1 MARNNFESCLQEIL
15 RHEGGFSDV
24 RSDPGNWTGGRVGAG
39 LLKGTKYGISAAAYP
54 TIDIKNITVEFAASQ
69 YKNKYWNRVKGDQL
83 PDGIDLVAF
92 DPAVNSGV
100 SRGSRWLQSALG
112 VTQDGKIG
120 PQTVLAAQTA
130 TDGVAVIKRA
140 CAARMGFLRGLTS
153 LWSTYSRGWTR
164 RVASVEATA
173 VAMYTRSAVAVRQER
188 KKASTTAKAQA
199 TGAASSAAG
208 GAGGASLDGLPDLA
222 AYGLIA
228 LAVVVAVVLISKS
241 RTNAARATA
250 YKQKEAKA

>member
-1 MARNNFESCLQEIL
+1 MTASNFDASMAEVFS
-15 RHEGGFSDV
+15 HEGGYVNDP
-24 RSDPGNWTGGRVGAG
+24 RDPGGETNM
-39 LLKGTKYGISAAAYP
+39 GISKRSYPSEDIRGMTRERAAAIYRR
-54 TIDIKNITVEFAASQ
+54 D
-69 YKNKYWNRVKGDQL
+69 YWNRVKGDQL

-120 PQTVLAAQTA
+120 PQTVLSAQTA

-173 VAMYTRSAVAVRQER
+173 VAMYTRSSVAVRQER
-188 KKASTTAKAQA
+188 KKADTTAKAQA
-199 TGAASSAAG
+199 TGAAGSAAG

-222 AYGLIA
+222 TYGLIA

-241 RTNAARATA
+241 RTNKARATA

>member
-1 MARNNFESCLQEIL
+1 MTASNFDASMAEVFS
-15 RHEGGFSDV
+15 HEGGYVNDP
-24 RSDPGNWTGGRVGAG
+24 RDPGGETNM
-39 LLKGTKYGISAAAYP
+39 GISKRSYPSEDIRGMTRERAAAIYRR
-54 TIDIKNITVEFAASQ
+54 D
-69 YKNKYWNRVKGDQL
+69 YWNRVKGDQL

-120 PQTVLAAQTA
+120 PQTVLAAQAA

-173 VAMYTRSAVAVRQER
+173 VAMYTRSSVAVRQER
-188 KKASTTAKAQA
+188 KKADTTAKAQA
-199 TGAASSAAG
+199 TGAAGSAAG

-222 AYGLIA
+222 TYGLIA

-241 RTNAARATA
+241 RTNKARATA

>member
-1 MARNNFESCLQEIL
+1 MTASNFDASMAEVFS
-15 RHEGGFSDV
+15 HEGGYVNDP
-24 RSDPGNWTGGRVGAG
+24 RDPGGETNM
-39 LLKGTKYGISAAAYP
+39 GISKRSYPREDIRGMTRERAAAIYRR
-54 TIDIKNITVEFAASQ
+54 D
-69 YKNKYWNRVKGDQL
+69 YWNRVKGDQL

-173 VAMYTRSAVAVRQER
+173 VAMYTRSSVAVRQER
-188 KKASTTAKAQA
+188 KKADTTAKAQA
-199 TGAASSAAG
+199 TGAAGSAAG

-222 AYGLIA
+222 TYGLIA
-228 LAVVVAVVLISKS
+228 LAVVVAVVLIGKS
-241 RTNAARATA
+241 RTNKARATA

>member
-1 MARNNFESCLQEIL
+1 MTASNFDASMAEVFS
-15 RHEGGFSDV
+15 HEGGYVNDP
-24 RSDPGNWTGGRVGAG
+24 RDPGGETNM
-39 LLKGTKYGISAAAYP
+39 GISKRSYPSEDIRGMTRERAAAIYRR
-54 TIDIKNITVEFAASQ
+54 D
-69 YKNKYWNRVKGDQL
+69 YWNRVKGDQL

-173 VAMYTRSAVAVRQER
+173 VAMYTRSSVAVRQEH
-188 KKASTTAKAQA
+188 KKADTTAKAQA
-199 TGAASSAAG
+199 TGAAGSAAG

-222 AYGLIA
+222 TYGLIA

-241 RTNAARATA
+241 RTNKARATA

>member
-1 MARNNFESCLQEIL
+1 MTASNFDASMAEVFS
-15 RHEGGFSDV
+15 HEGGYVNDP
-24 RSDPGNWTGGRVGAG
+24 RDPGGETNM
-39 LLKGTKYGISAAAYP
+39 GISKRSYPREDIRGMTRERAAAIYRR
-54 TIDIKNITVEFAASQ
+54 D
-69 YKNKYWNRVKGDQL
+69 YWNRVKGDQL

-188 KKASTTAKAQA
+188 KKADTTAKAQA
-199 TGAASSAAG
+199 TGAAGSAAG

-222 AYGLIA
+222 TYGLIA

-241 RTNAARATA
+241 RTNKARATA

>member
-1 MARNNFESCLQEIL
+1 MTASNFDASLEHVLL
-15 RHEGGFSDV
+15 FEGGYVNDP
-24 RSDPGNWTGGRVGAG
+24 RDPGGETNM
-39 LLKGTKYGISAAAYP
+39 GISKRSYPREDIRGMTRERAAAIYRR
-54 TIDIKNITVEFAASQ
+54 D
-69 YKNKYWNRVKGDQL
+69 YWNRVKGDQL

-100 SRGSRWLQSALG
+100 QRGSRWLQSALG

-173 VAMYTRSAVAVRQER
+173 VAMYTRSSVAVRQER

-199 TGAASSAAG
+199 TGAAGSAAS

-222 AYGLIA
+222 TYGLIA
-228 LAVVVAVVLISKS
+228 LAVVVAVVLIGKS
-241 RTNAARATA
+241 RTNKARATA
-250 YKQKEAKA
+250 YKQQEKAA

>member
-1 MARNNFESCLQEIL
+1 MTASNFDASMAEVFS
-15 RHEGGFSDV
+15 HEGGYVNDP
-24 RSDPGNWTGGRVGAG
+24 RDPGGETNM
-39 LLKGTKYGISAAAYP
+39 GISKRSYPSEDIRGMTRERAAAIYRR
-54 TIDIKNITVEFAASQ
+54 D
-69 YKNKYWNRVKGDQL
+69 YWNRVKGDQL

-173 VAMYTRSAVAVRQER
+173 VAMYTRSSVAVRQER
-188 KKASTTAKAQA
+188 KKADTTAKAQA
-199 TGAASSAAG
+199 TGAAG
-208 GAGGASLDGLPDLA
+208 
-222 AYGLIA
+222 
-228 LAVVVAVVLISKS
+228 
-241 RTNAARATA
+241 
-250 YKQKEAKA
+250 

>member
-173 VAMYTRSAVAVRQER
+173 VAMYTRSSVAVRQER
-188 KKASTTAKAQA
+188 KKAYDRFQEILVEQQPYTFLYVAESLPAVHRRFHGIEPAPAGISYNFERWYVPTALQKH
-199 TGAASSAAG
+199 SLSPG
-208 GAGGASLDGLPDLA
+208 G
-222 AYGLIA
+222 
-228 LAVVVAVVLISKS
+228 
-241 RTNAARATA
+241 
-250 YKQKEAKA
+250 